1 MTIEDNDPAA
11 TSLEMLQL
19 LEEMNS
25 LRAQALEAKHQWEGI
40 FDAISDA
47 VFLVDMD
54 NRISKHNKATEI
66 LLGKEA
72 SENDGR
78 LCFEVV
84 HGINAP
90 IPLCPMQRMKE
101 SQRREN
107 FVIERNGRWI
117 AMAVDPIFNQDQ
129 SITGA
134 VHVLTD
140 ITERKQADEALK
152 ESEARYHRI
161 TEGLV
166 DYHYTVHIKN
176 GHTIGSS
183 QSPACEV
190 VTGYTPEEFAA
201 EPYLWIRMV
210 APEDRDLVR
219 ERVQQVLAGKDIP
232 PIEHRIY
239 RKDGE
244 MRWVCDTTIL
254 QKDAFG
260 TLLSYDGVIKDITER
275 KEAEAEKAELI
286 DQNRQLQKA
295 QSLGRMAGAI
305 AHHFNN
311 KLQAVTGN
319 LEMAMDDLA
328 RGKNPANF
336 LSLAM
341 QAAHKAA
348 EVSTQML
355 TYLGQTLSKHELIDL
370 SQILQKSLPLLKAIM
385 PKNVF
390 LKTELPSPGP
400 LIQAN
405 ENQMQQI
412 LANLLTNAREAFAKQ
427 DGIIHLS
434 VHTVSATEIPK
445 DHRFP
450 LDWQAQNQLYAC
462 LEIADSGCGISHADI
477 EKIFDPFFSSK
488 FTGRGLG
495 LPVVLGIARAHGGVV
510 TVVSESDKGS
520 IFRVFLPVAGQECL
534 AQGTCN
540 STSR

>member
-1 MTIEDNDPAA
+1 MATENNDPAA
-11 TSLEMLQL
+11 TTLEMLQL
-19 LEEMNS
+19 LEEMNA
-25 LRAQALEAKHQWEGI
+25 LRAQALEAKHQWESTFHSI
-40 FDAISDA
+40 RDA
-47 VFLVDMD
+47 VFLVDAASRITQH
-54 NRISKHNKATEI
+54 NRATE
-66 LLGKEA
+66 LLLHKTA
-72 SENDGR
+72 SEIDGH

-84 HGINAP
+84 HGTNAP
-90 IPLCPMQRMKE
+90 IPFCPTERMKK
-101 SQRREN
+101 SQHREN
-107 FVIERNGRWI
+107 FMIELNSRWI
-117 AMAVDPIFNQDQ
+117 AITADPIFNPDQ
-129 SITGA
+129 TIAGA

-176 GHTIGSS
+176 GRTVGSS

-190 VTGYTPEEFAA
+190 VTGYRAEEFAA
-201 EPYLWIRMV
+201 DPYLWIRMV

-219 ERVQQVLAGKDIP
+219 ERVQQVLDGKDIP

-244 MRWVCDTTIL
+244 MCWVCDTTIL
-254 QKDAFG
+254 QKDASG

-275 KEAEAEKAELI
+275 KKAEAEKAELI

-295 QSLGRMAGAI
+295 QSLGCMAGAI

-319 LEMAMDDLA
+319 LELAIDDLA
-328 RGKNPANF
+328 EGKSPVNF

-355 TYLGQTLSKHELIDL
+355 TYLGQTPSKRELLDI
-370 SQILQKSLPLLKAIM
+370 SEILQKTLPMLRAIM
-385 PKNVF
+385 PKNIA
-390 LKTELPSPGP
+390 LNIELPSPG
-400 LIQAN
+400 LIIHAN
-405 ENQMQQI
+405 ENQIQQV
-412 LANLLTNAREAFAKQ
+412 LANLLANAREALV
-427 DGIIHLS
+427 DHLGVIHLS
-434 VHTVSATEIPK
+434 VKTVTPTEIPEE
-445 DHRFP
+445 HRFP
-450 LDWQAQNQLYAC
+450 LDWHSQDPVYAC
-462 LEIADSGCGISHADI
+462 LEIADSGCGIAPSDI
-477 EKIFDPFFSSK
+477 EKLFDPFFSSK

-510 TVVSESDKGS
+510 TVESEPGRGS
-520 IFRVFLPVAGQECL
+520 IFRVFLPLAGEESH
-534 AQGTCN
+534 A
-540 STSR
+540 